1 MVNVTSFRV
10 LLVAP
15 VDLVLLVLQ
24 DHKVAEVLTV
34 LKAQSVHLDLLVV
47 QVQLVLPALV
57 SPVLAAKRETLVF
70 PENKEER
77 VTKVPVVPLV
87 NRVIPVPL
95 VLMVSKVHLVLAS
108 VVNEVLPVTK
118 DSKVLPVQWVSAAK
132 LVLTASQ
139 VSLAS
144 KV

>member
-118 DSKVLPVQWVSAAK
+118 DSKVLPVQWVSTAK

>member
-118 DSKVLPVQWVSAAK
+118 DSKVLLVQWVSAAQ